1 MAHLNYTVVCW
12 VVILEQ
18 RWKNGVGT
26 WKNRMERKRIARGG
40 VRKEKIRKREGKGS
54 ERERRGGGRR
64 KKESIRKGGGKREE
78 RRMR

>member
-1 MAHLNYTVVCW
+1 
-12 VVILEQ
+12 
-18 RWKNGVGT
+18 
-26 WKNRMERKRIARGG
+26 MERKRIARGG